1 MNLYVLSQISLGS
14 KLQKNKTL
22 ADEPNF
28 DRHKNNLG
36 DNFLIN
42 KNECLSKD
50 AIN

>member
-1 MNLYVLSQISLGS
+1 MNFNVLSQITLGS
-14 KLQKNKTL
+14 NLKKNKPL

-42 KNECLSKD
+42 KNECLSKN